1 MRYVFYKDNIYL
13 ITFGENCFVTAFK
26 EKTDDTFYEYSKEPR
41 LYARNIN
48 DGDIYDLY
56 QLDFF
61 VEYHGETY
69 IVYDKRQTKKYKAV
83 IWVECPDST
92 EREPKFEY
100 KTVDV
105 HDCGKLYAHYI
116 YFVRGGK
123 RLDREK
129 AERVYADADGFETL
143 REKHR
148 HTKI

>member
-1 MRYVFYKDNIYL
+1 MRYLFYKDNIYL
-13 ITFGENCFVTAFK
+13 IMFGENCFVTAFK

-61 VEYHGETY
+61 VEYHGESY
-69 IVYDKRQTKKYKAV
+69 IVYDKRQTKKYKVV
-83 IWVECPDST
+83 ICVEDPFST

-100 KTVDV
+100 KTVDI
-105 HDCGKLYAHYI
+105 HDCGKLWAHYI

-123 RLDREK
+123 RLDKEK
-129 AERVYADADGFETL
+129 AERVCADAEGFETL
-143 REKHR
+143 RGRHR